1 MSKKS
6 TSKVSRTDFRRVR
19 GMKDKDIDRSEVP
32 EVTPE
37 KLEGARVR
45 FDRRDVPEGKTRVIK
60 DTQ

>member
-1 MSKKS
+1 
-6 TSKVSRTDFRRVR
+6 
-19 GMKDKDIDRSEVP
+19 MKDKDIDRSEVP